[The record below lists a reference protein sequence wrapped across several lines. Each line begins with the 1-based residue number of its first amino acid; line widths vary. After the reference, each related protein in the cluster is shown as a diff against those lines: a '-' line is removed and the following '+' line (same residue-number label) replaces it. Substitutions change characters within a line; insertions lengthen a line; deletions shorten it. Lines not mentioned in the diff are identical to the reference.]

1 MSSVIFNGDYYKD
14 ADVPINH
21 NNRAF
26 RYADGLFETIRII
39 NGKPAF
45 VKNHVQR
52 IKEGL
57 KFLHISAP
65 AILIDGNLETE
76 LITLAQ
82 KNGIEK
88 GGSVRLTIWRD
99 SLGKFMP
106 LSDDSSYLIE
116 IQPFPENLFT
126 LNKSGY
132 SIDIFQDMKKHV
144 DKLSK
149 FKHLNSQMNVLA
161 SIYSRNNEMD
171 DSLLINEEG
180 MIIESTNSNIFI
192 VSNGTLYTPPL
203 SDGCVGGTMRMH
215 LINAAL
221 ELNIGTYESSL
232 NQQHLL
238 MSDEILLTNA
248 IRGVQWVNAFKHK
261 RYFSKLA
268 DALVE
273 KINEMALLSFSS
285 DLDQTE
291 N

>member
-1 MSSVIFNGDYYKD
+1 MSHVNFNGECYKD
-14 ADVPINH
+14 SEVPINH
-21 NNRAF
+21 QNRAF
-26 RYADGLFETIRII
+26 KYGDGLFETIRII
-39 NGKPAF
+39 NGKPVF

-57 KFLHISAP
+57 KILHIDAP
-65 AILIDGNLETE
+65 EILINEKLENS
-76 LITLAQ
+76 IVTLAQ

-88 GGSVRLTIWRD
+88 GGSARLTIWRD
-99 SLGKFMP
+99 SSGKFKP
-106 LSDDSSYLIE
+106 TSDNSAYLLEIE
-116 IQPFPENLFT
+116 PFPENIFM
-126 LNKSGY
+126 LNKSGL
-132 SIDIFQDMKKHV
+132 SIDIFQDVKKQV
-144 DKLSK
+144 NKLSK
-149 FKHLNSQMNVLA
+149 FKHLNSQINVLA
-161 SIYSRNNEMD
+161 SIHARENELD

-192 VSNGTLYTPPL
+192 VRNGTLYTPPL

-248 IRGVQWVNAFKHK
+248 IRGVQWINAFKHK
-261 RYFSKLA
+261 RYFSNLA
-268 DALVE
+268 EVLVE
-273 KINEMALLSFSS
+273 KINELAMMPFNS
-285 DLDQTE
+285 DSDQTE

>member
-1 MSSVIFNGDYYKD
+1 MSEVNFNGTFYQDTE
-14 ADVPINH
+14 VPISFQ
-21 NNRAF
+21 NRAF
-26 RYADGLFETIRII
+26 RYGDGLFETIRII
-39 NGKPAF
+39 NGKPVF

-52 IKEGL
+52 INEGL
-57 KFLHISAP
+57 KFLNINIP
-65 AILIDGNLETE
+65 ELLINGELEND
-76 LITLAQ
+76 LRTLAL

-88 GGSVRLTIWRD
+88 GGSARLTIWRD
-99 SLGKFMP
+99 SSGKFMP
-106 LSDDSSYLIE
+106 LNDNSAYLLEIE
-116 IQPFPENLFT
+116 PFPENIFK
-126 LNKSGY
+126 LNKSGL
-132 SIDIFQDMKKHV
+132 SLDIFQDIKKQV
-144 DKLSK
+144 NKLSK

-161 SIYSRNNEMD
+161 SINARNEEMD

-192 VSNGTLYTPPL
+192 VRNGTLYTPPL

-261 RYFSKLA
+261 RYFSNLA
-268 DALVE
+268 EALIE
-273 KINEMALLSFSS
+273 KINELAMLSVSS
-285 DLDQTE
+285 DLDQKE